1 VLWPYWMLVAA
12 LALGI
17 GNVRSV
23 VRALERSAGATPAEI
38 VMTADPDVVRR
49 ADVIVAPGQGAF
61 GSFATAIAQH
71 GMDEALRE
79 AVRAGK
85 PYFGICLGLQVLFE
99 TSAESTESAGL
110 GILAGRVERLDPG
123 SDLATGRPY
132 ALPHMG
138 WNRAEPTRSGV
149 VTGDHYYFAHT
160 FAAVPADERC
170 VLARTTYGA
179 TSFVSAIEHENMLGI
194 QFHPE
199 KSQRAGL
206 AILERFFQR
215 AR

>member
-1 VLWPYWMLVAA
+1 MLVAA

-23 VRALERSAGATPAEI
+23 VRALERASGGRAEI
-38 VMTADPDVVRR
+38 AATADPDVVRR
-49 ADVIVAPGQGAF
+49 ADIVVAPGQGAF
-61 GSFATAIAQH
+61 GSFATAITEH
-71 GMDEALRE
+71 GMDEAVRE

-99 TSAESTESAGL
+99 TSAESPTSAGL
-110 GILAGRVERLDPG
+110 GLLAGRVERLAPGTDPV
-123 SDLATGRPY
+123 TGRPL

-138 WNRAEPTRSGV
+138 WNRAEPVGAGIVAS
-149 VTGDHYYFAHT
+149 DHYYFAHT
-160 FAAVPADERC
+160 FAAVPVDAGV
-170 VLARTTYGA
+170 VLARTTYGE

-206 AILERFFQR
+206 AILERFFER
-215 AR
+215 AH

>member
-1 VLWPYWMLVAA
+1 MLVAA

-23 VRALERSAGATPAEI
+23 VRALERASAGRCEI
-38 VMTADPDVVRR
+38 VTTADPDVVRR
-49 ADVIVAPGQGAF
+49 ADVVVAPGQGAF
-61 GSFATAIAQH
+61 GSFAAAIAER
-71 GMDEALRE
+71 GMDDALRE

-85 PYFGICLGLQVLFE
+85 PYFGICLGLQVLFAS
-99 TSAESTESAGL
+99 SAESEGSAGL
-110 GILAGRVERLDPG
+110 GLLAGRVERLLPG
-123 SDLATGRPY
+123 TEAATGRAFP
-132 ALPHMG
+132 LPHMG
-138 WNRAEPTRSGV
+138 WNRAEPAKAGV

-160 FAAVPADERC
+160 FAAVPADDAV
-170 VLARTTYGA
+170 VLARTTYGN
-179 TSFVSAIEHENMLGI
+179 TSFVSAVAHENILGI

-206 AILERFFQR
+206 AILERFFEK

>member
-1 VLWPYWMLVAA
+1 MLVAA

-23 VRALERSAGATPAEI
+23 VRALDRASGGRAEI
-38 VMTADPDVVRR
+38 VTTADPDVVRR
-49 ADVIVAPGQGAF
+49 ADVVVAPGQGAF
-61 GSFATAIAQH
+61 GSFAAAITQH
-71 GMDEALRE
+71 GMDDAIRE

-99 TSAESTESAGL
+99 ASDESPGLAGL
-110 GILAGRVERLDPG
+110 GLLAGRVERLAPGMDPV
-123 SDLATGRPY
+123 TGRPF

-138 WNRAEPTRSGV
+138 WNRAEPAKSGV

-160 FAAVPADERC
+160 FAAVPGDAAV
-170 VLARTTYGA
+170 VLARTTYGE
-179 TSFVSAIEHENMLGI
+179 TSFVSAIAHENMLGI

-206 AILERFFQR
+206 AILERFFER
-215 AR
+215 VA